1 MISIFTISTFNLKI
15 SIILFKLPF
24 FCYFC
29 IVKHK
34 RIQTMRISLYQL
46 INMFVTGSNGKYG
59 FIDKSRRL
67 VIPCQWKWLAFST
80 MMMACAG

>member
-1 MISIFTISTFNLKI
+1 
-15 SIILFKLPF
+15 
-24 FCYFC
+24 
-29 IVKHK
+29 
-34 RIQTMRISLYQL
+34 MRISLYQL
-46 INMFVTGSNGKYG
+46 IDMFVTGSNGKYG